1 MPNPKSFVMSFRL
14 IVSLAF
20 LSVHLLGNSTDLSD
34 VGPMRVQSLE
44 FAGLVDKARG
54 DRRVPVK
61 VHYPDATGPFPVIV
75 VSHGAGG
82 NWDTHLAQIRH
93 LVSHGYVAL
102 SVEHVGSN
110 SEKLRQ
116 TGISLRSV
124 TQMIY
129 DAGEVIARPVDIH
142 FVIDQAQEWNRGDAT
157 LKGRMKLGNL
167 GMLGHSFGAYT
178 TMVIGGMRPALDW
191 IRPIL
196 GSGKGLGPDLRDGR
210 VRCGVALSPQGAN
223 EPFFHEE
230 SFASLRMPLMGI
242 SGTLDRQQNELPAE
256 TRYQAFDY
264 WPTAQGQHRFV
275 WLANAKHLDFTDS
288 SGSGQIAPPSPT
300 RADVQPLVKAATLMY
315 FDACLRDDRSALAA
329 LNAEG
334 LRPYLRGAVNSVEV
348 KSK

>member
-1 MPNPKSFVMSFRL
+1 
-14 IVSLAF
+14 
-20 LSVHLLGNSTDLSD
+20 
-34 VGPMRVQSLE
+34 MRVLSLE
-44 FAGLVDKARG
+44 FADLVDKARS

-61 VHYPDATGPFPVIV
+61 VHYPDASGPFPVVV

-93 LVSHGYVAL
+93 LVSHGYVVL

-110 SEKLRQ
+110 TDRLRR
-116 TGISLRSV
+116 TGISLQAL

-129 DAGEVIARPVDIH
+129 DADEVNARPADIR
-142 FVIDQAQEWNRGDAT
+142 FAIDQAQEWNRGDAT
-157 LKGRMKLGNL
+157 LKGRLELAKL

-178 TMVIGGMRPALDW
+178 TMVVGGMRPALDW
-191 IRPIL
+191 IRPIV

-223 EPFFHEE
+223 EPFFHEA

-256 TRYQAFDY
+256 TRYQAFGY
-264 WPTAQGQHRFV
+264 WPVAQGLHRFV
-275 WLANAKHLDFTDS
+275 WIANARHLDFADS
-288 SGSGQIAPPSPT
+288 SGSGRSALPSPT

-329 LNAEG
+329 LNEEG
-334 LRPYLRGAVNSVEV
+334 LRPYLKGSVNSVEV